1 MGTVSCED
9 RGVRLVGLSFFKT
22 VKFFQV
28 APSVLGQ
35 LLVGRLEV
43 EMPLKVKLRLQ
54 GGRGLRPDGQNLQG
68 QDGDEDGAHLWQEP
82 HFTKS

>member
-9 RGVRLVGLSFFKT
+9 RGVRLVGFIFFKT
-22 VKFFQV
+22 MKFFQV

-35 LLVGRLEV
+35 LLAGRLEV
-43 EMPLKVKLRLQ
+43 EVPLKVELRLQ

-68 QDGDEDGAHLWQEP
+68 QDGDEDRAHLW
-82 HFTKS
+82 